1 MNIIIAGCGKVGV
14 TLAEQL
20 RAENHEITMVD
31 IDAER
36 LEHTM
41 SQLDI
46 QVISGNTISNR
57 TLKEAGIENADLFI
71 AVTDQDEINLLS
83 CLVARKTAGCPTI
96 ARVRNPE
103 YNQEIGL
110 FKDDIGL
117 AMVINPELAT
127 AMEMARLIQ
136 IPSAIEIDSFAK
148 NKVNLIKFVE
158 IGRASCR
165 ERV

>member
-83 CLVARKTAGCPTI
+83 CLVARKTAGI
-96 ARVRNPE
+96 LS
-103 YNQEIGL
+103 G
-110 FKDDIGL
+110 
-117 AMVINPELAT
+117 
-127 AMEMARLIQ
+127 
-136 IPSAIEIDSFAK
+136 IP
-148 NKVNLIKFVE
+148 
-158 IGRASCR
+158 
-165 ERV
+165 